1 MLLYDW
7 KKLVETCEG
16 SPLMIYTIFKMLVM
30 KEIPINKYDKIYKYV
45 DLSFAGSSFLVNPEQ
60 LIFESYKYSYRE
72 ISQYLALASIRPISE
87 YYATGKTS
95 LDQRLVEVE
104 AELYEEN
111 SLLRIE
117 DGNIYFMY
125 EEVPDKRKLH

>member
-1 MLLYDW
+1 MFLYDW
-7 KKLVETCEG
+7 KKIVEIG
-16 SPLMIYTIFKMLVM
+16 DSSPIVIYTILKMLVM
-30 KEIPINKYDKIYKYV
+30 KEIPNNKFDKIYKYV
-45 DLSFAGSSFLVNPEQ
+45 DISFAGKSFLVNPEQ
-60 LIFESYKYSYRE
+60 LVFESYKYSYRE

-104 AELYEEN
+104 EELYEEN
-111 SLLRIE
+111 SLLRIQ
-117 DGNIYFMY
+117 DGHIHFKY

>member
-1 MLLYDW
+1 MFLYDW
-7 KKLVETCEG
+7 KKLVETSEG

-87 YYATGKTS
+87 YYATGKTW

>member
-1 MLLYDW
+1 MFLYDW
-7 KKLVETCEG
+7 KKIVETAEG
-16 SPLMIYTIFKMLVM
+16 SPILVYTIFKMLVL
-30 KEIPINKYDKIYKYV
+30 KEIPTNKFDKIYKYV

-60 LIFESYKYSYRE
+60 LVFESYKYSYRE

-95 LDQRLVEVE
+95 LDQRLVEFE
-104 AELYEEN
+104 EELYETN

-117 DGNIYFMY
+117 DGHIHFIY

>member
-1 MLLYDW
+1 MFLYDW